1 MVLRHKKKLPP
12 SENWKG
18 DIVLFKMKK
27 SSSKNRENKVEHE
40 VDKGIRYAGFHVS
53 MITSGNWAEEI
64 KWMEKAK

>member
-27 SSSKNRENKVEHE
+27 SEKWKGKTFVTSRGKVLQRTG
-40 VDKGIRYAGFHVS
+40 KIRLNMKLTKASGMQGF
-53 MITSGNWAEEI
+53 MFQ
-64 KWMEKAK
+64 